1 MRWRWRNRWWRWE
14 IGMFVICYWL
24 LIIGGR
30 IFIDDP
36 RSTIFN
42 PLGELG
48 VLAVNLFPAGVD
60 LFPIDAD

>member
-1 MRWRWRNRWWRWE
+1 
-14 IGMFVICYWL
+14 MFVICYWL